1 MLKHELTNTYLK
13 TLQKE
18 LTKEVRRQYHNN
30 KYSAYI
36 QSFEV
41 TLYESVASFEFVVS
55 YGYGD
60 NYTNVTLYFNDDTY
74 VTLDYI
80 LGMFSQCI
88 CEEDSKN

>member
-1 MLKHELTNTYLK
+1 MLNHELTNTYLN

-41 TLYESVASFEFVVS
+41 TMYESVADFKFEVS
-55 YGYGD
+55 YGYED
-60 NYTNVTLYFNDDTY
+60 NYTNVTLFFNDSTY

-88 CEEDSKN
+88 GEEDSKN